1 MQKFNCRSPFIVSV
15 NGSSTQIATR
25 VNLVIKNQTGTTTLG
40 TYNLTKTK
48 YSDTQYI
55 NYYNISP
62 YCYDLLK
69 LNVGNPE
76 KAWLKLEIKTYYTN
90 TSNVETNIA
99 TYNCYT
105 SLGFSLYGINQS
117 PGALS
122 SILLDTLYRPLFNQK
137 IYYSTDIS
145 YPKLTYAVDNDTYRF
160 RLRYLKGS
168 TLISTVDLAQSGI
181 VDFYNSDMT
190 LLDGDSNFFEIQ
202 QKPIIGGTFTT
213 AFRAELIPVCEVK
226 YSPLL
231 LTFINRYGG
240 LQSIT
245 LFKNS
250 TQSIEVKS
258 SNYNTNSFLDTKYP
272 DYDVNYGQTRIYN
285 KNGKYNIKVN
295 TGWVDENFNEFIEDI
310 MLSEYLS
317 LYYKDKG
324 TGVQQAVTL
333 KDTSML
339 YKSHLNEK
347 VINYELNFEVA
358 NSIINNVV

>member
-48 YSDTQYI
+48 YSNTQYI

-90 TSNVETNIA
+90 TSNVESIIN

-105 SLGFSLYGINQS
+105 SLGFSLYGVNQS
-117 PGALS
+117 PDTFDS
-122 SILLDTLYRPLFNQK
+122 RLLDILYRPLYNQK
-137 IYYSTDIS
+137 IYYSS
-145 YPKLTYAVDNDTYRF
+145 NLSNPKLSFALDTAAYRF
-160 RLRYLKGS
+160 RLRYLSNTTITTPYELPVTGN
-168 TLISTVDLAQSGI
+168 
-181 VDFYNSDMT
+181 VDFYTYDMT
-190 LLDGDSNFFEIQ
+190 LLDGENNFFEIQ
-202 QKPIIGGTFTT
+202 QKPISSGSYSTI
-213 AFRAELIPVCEVK
+213 FRAELIPVCEIK
-226 YSPLL
+226 YDPFV

-240 LQSIT
+240 LQNIT

-250 TQSIEVKS
+250 NQSIEVKS
-258 SNYNTNSFLDTKYP
+258 SNYNTNSFYDARYP

-285 KNGKYNIKVN
+285 KNGKYNIKAN

-317 LYYKDKG
+317 LQYKDKG
-324 TGVQQAVTL
+324 QYTQRAVTL